1 MAAEPAPQVRDAAS
15 GAAPGFRRGT
25 APRLYTYR
33 GHPDREPSDRSA
45 DVRAK
50 LGEQKTLLA
59 FRSSRLRALSAK
71 FNQHVAQA
79 LCDGLKMTAIA
90 KAAGMPLGA
99 IRSAAVSLDDVQPSG
114 GSADEHLRGITQLGN
129 ELKAA
134 DGDRAVLERNRARL
148 LASARALGLLDDYE
162 LASASGL
169 KHEEIRKLTRGLRG
183 AGRP

>member
-1 MAAEPAPQVRDAAS
+1 M
-15 GAAPGFRRGT
+15 
-25 APRLYTYR
+25 
-33 GHPDREPSDRSA
+33 
-45 DVRAK
+45 
-50 LGEQKTLLA
+50 LA

-169 KHEEIRKLTRGLRG
+169 KHEEIRKLTRGLRS